1 MMGRMS
7 LIRTQCGVSHFG
19 DNDFDDNVCG
29 FDDLM
34 NLTKKTACRPK
45 AKMCIALKYSIC
57 YKLMMM
63 AFES

>member
-1 MMGRMS
+1 MG
-7 LIRTQCGVSHFG
+7 G
-19 DNDFDDNVCG
+19 DDFDDNFCG

-34 NLTKKTACRPK
+34 IMTKKTACRPK
-45 AKMCIALKYSIC
+45 AKMCSALRYFIC